1 MIETGA
7 IAIVMIILQLLELRR
22 IRRYI
27 LFEYNRMEMDS
38 YSRNEENTD
47 KQMRRDML
55 KKIMQQCKGNT
66 DLIND
71 KNVNNKLDELIQKFR
86 PRRCNSMTAFDK
98 ELEQDPRETKSEP
111 SDPKP
116 EWTNGVPQPKAEI
129 LDNVYAESK
138 PPDPIANI
146 GKTYTDADTQIM
158 PDEFGKTISR
168 QGVDYLTVDGPDS
181 SAYKRKEK
189 NKKRGR
195 KNQYY
200 TQIDAEDDEE
210 AEHLDELQKEI
221 KVDDH

>member
-1 MIETGA
+1 
-7 IAIVMIILQLLELRR
+7 
-22 IRRYI
+22 
-27 LFEYNRMEMDS
+27 
-38 YSRNEENTD
+38 
-47 KQMRRDML
+47 
-55 KKIMQQCKGNT
+55 
-66 DLIND
+66 
-71 KNVNNKLDELIQKFR
+71 
-86 PRRCNSMTAFDK
+86 MTAFDK

-221 KVDDH
+221 KVDDHQLGVIREEELEDKVKPTASKPKTPAGRPGTRSGREMEKQMTKIEEESQGRIKIEEIVKTIEKVDEVKKLEEELEN

>member
-71 KNVNNKLDELIQKFR
+71 KNVNNKLDELI
-86 PRRCNSMTAFDK
+86 
-98 ELEQDPRETKSEP
+98 
-111 SDPKP
+111 
-116 EWTNGVPQPKAEI
+116 
-129 LDNVYAESK
+129 
-138 PPDPIANI
+138 
-146 GKTYTDADTQIM
+146 
-158 PDEFGKTISR
+158 
-168 QGVDYLTVDGPDS
+168 
-181 SAYKRKEK
+181 
-189 NKKRGR
+189 
-195 KNQYY
+195 
-200 TQIDAEDDEE
+200 
-210 AEHLDELQKEI
+210 
-221 KVDDH
+221 